1 MRRQRGGVG
10 GWAGAWPA
18 ARLPER
24 LRITS
29 VIRQFGR
36 RAPPPKMR
44 IMPGRYTRAAVRG
57 GGPAIAEAAAPPR
70 SRA

>member
-1 MRRQRGGVG
+1 MMRQRGGVG
-10 GWAGAWPA
+10 GWAGALPA

-29 VIRQFGR
+29 VIRSL
-36 RAPPPKMR
+36 AACPAAKMR